1 MTKLVPINVM
11 PELKRILE
19 SYQRINGFK
28 RINDVIEYLLE
39 KNEEFNEFKKSLN
52 QIIPLNSEKD
62 LEQNHSPQTKPL
74 KCHPCNNT
82 GNSFSRRDS
91 KDKTADKEPEA
102 PARKE
107 RTSGSQTTNEEIIEL
122 EQDIFTEL
130 NIEKLE

>member
-52 QIIPLNSEKD
+52 QISPLNSEKD
-62 LEQNHSPQTKPL
+62 LEQNHSPQ
-74 KCHPCNNT
+74 NI
-82 GNSFSRRDS
+82 S
-91 KDKTADKEPEA
+91 KNVNLVKTAD
-102 PARKE
+102 
-107 RTSGSQTTNEEIIEL
+107 TQNTNEEIIEL

-130 NIEKLE
+130 NIEKLEWNNLK